1 MEHWHCC
8 SRKHLRRE
16 RQQGLCLPRS
26 RRRNAYPDSN
36 SYGNCNAHSHYYS
49 DRNCNCYGNC
59 NAHSNSNSNCNFQ
72 SNIYTNAHCDRH
84 GNIESNIDPDCHGN
98 CESDTVTQ
106 TNSHS
111 EIPCDTEAAA
121 DSAAKAGRTVSA
133 SGK

>member
-36 SYGNCNAHSHYYS
+36 TYGN
-49 DRNCNCYGNC
+49 G

-98 CESDTVTQ
+98 CESDTVPQ